1 MIVSASR
8 RTDIPAFYA
17 EWFVNRVLAGYCTVP
32 NPFNPQQIS
41 RVSLLPD
48 DVDVIVFWT
57 RNARPLFPHLDDL
70 NARGYRYYFQYTIMD
85 NPRAIDVRTPSLPS
99 SLRTFQEL
107 SDLVGPE
114 KVIWRYDPILFSSA
128 TGVAFHIDAYR
139 RIAEALRGYTR
150 RSVVSIGD
158 LYAKTH
164 KRLRALKEE
173 QGIEVFSSDTLPGER
188 FDELMHGLVHIA
200 KENELE
206 IVSCAEPIDLQRYG
220 IRPGKCIDDDLIR
233 EVFGIEVTDK
243 KDPGQRKACG
253 CVVSK
258 DIGMYNT
265 CLFGCLY
272 CYATDSFKRARANY
286 EKHDPTSPSLIG

>member
-8 RTDIPAFYA
+8 RTDILAFYT
-17 EWFVNRVLAGYCTVP
+17 EWFVNRVRAGYCTVP
-32 NPFNPQQIS
+32 NPFNPQQVS

-70 NARGYRYYFQYTIMD
+70 NARGYRYYFQYTVMD
-85 NPRAIDVRTPSLPS
+85 NPRAIDVKTPSLPS

-107 SDLVGPE
+107 ADLVGPE
-114 KVIWRYDPILFSSA
+114 KVIWRYDPILFSSV
-128 TGVAFHIDAYR
+128 TGVAFHIDAYG
-139 RIAEALRGYTR
+139 RIAEALRGYAR
-150 RSVVSIGD
+150 RSVISIGD

-164 KRLRALKEE
+164 KRLRVLKEE
-173 QGIEVFSSDTLPGER
+173 QGIEVFSSDALPSER
-188 FDELMHGLVHIA
+188 FDELMHGLVRIA
-200 KENELE
+200 EENELE

-272 CYATDSFKRARANY
+272 CYATDSFERARVNY
-286 EKHDPTSPSLIG
+286 EKHDPASSSLLG